1 MNDKFSSTPARVLPE
16 AFIDLEPFSQWA
28 LATESERIAARDSST
43 LEELQVFYDVM
54 MARIP
59 AILGYLDRFPLDR
72 LPEDARNLLN
82 LALSAVE
89 ASIAVELYH
98 QPQVINGFDRA
109 RFRPVE

>member
-1 MNDKFSSTPARVLPE
+1 MDDKFSPIPARVLPE
-16 AFIDLEPFSQWA
+16 AFSDLEPFSQWA

-43 LEELQVFYDVM
+43 LEELQVFYEVM

-59 AILGYLDRFPLDR
+59 AIIGYVDKFPFDR
-72 LPEDARNLLN
+72 LPDDARNLFN